1 VKLKASIFLKDNF
14 FIIKSEKKFPSFIIY
29 TIDFFGFKN
38 YSENNEEYNIDKE
51 KIDIRNVIS
60 FLEQN
65 DVELSLCEKTI
76 DIINTAKKYEI
87 NFIEEKN
94 TLKEIKNNPA
104 GEDYENF
111 SVFTDKLK
119 RKLKKHQ
126 NESAF
131 HLYKSKSAA
140 NLSVPG
146 SGKTSVVLAYY
157 EKLKSEKKVDAIF
170 VIGPKN
176 SFDTWDDEFYE
187 TLGRKSNI
195 TVLGP
200 ILEKREG
207 TYHRLLKN
215 ELYVCGF
222 QIVATDID
230 YLKKFFTHNKFLLVI
245 DEAHYIKKIDGKWA
259 NAALELSKFSEY
271 KVILTGTPM
280 PNAFRDYFNY
290 VDFLY
295 GKDEIITKKEKSQ
308 IEIYMDQGK
317 KDEAIV
323 LLKEKIFPFYKRVTK
338 KDLKLS
344 KQNFIKP
351 LLIKMNP
358 IENEIHQAILTRIRY
373 FKKKDYLK
381 NIELME
387 SIHKARVIR
396 LMQACSYVKA
406 LIKAIPAEYNIEN
419 ENENLV
425 DDIDIQKL
433 IRTYDENEKPAKL
446 LKLKHLVKEL
456 VSNKKKVLIWSTHRA
471 TIDLVFNELKIER
484 INIKQIT
491 GSTEDDER
499 KIIKREFNNPSSTLQ
514 AIIATPQSSAE
525 SISLHKDCQNAI
537 YYDLNFNAAQFIQ
550 SLDRIHRVGG
560 SEEKEVNY
568 NFLHYEDSIDIKI
581 YKRVFEKADLQMQVI
596 EDDNSIFSIP
606 DEDEKYAD
614 LYT

>member
-1 VKLKASIFLKDNF
+1 VKLKASILLKDNL
-14 FIIKSEKKFPSFIIY
+14 FIVKPEKKFPNFVAY
-29 TIDFFGFKN
+29 TIDYFGFK
-38 YSENNEEYNIDKE
+38 SSVENHEEYNIDKE
-51 KIDIRNVIS
+51 KIDIRNIIN
-60 FLEQN
+60 FLKQN
-65 DVELSLCEKTI
+65 DIELNLCEKTLE
-76 DIINTAKKYEI
+76 IINKTEKYEI

-94 TLKEIKNNPA
+94 FLKKIKNNPTS
-104 GEDYENF
+104 EDYENF
-111 SVFTDKLK
+111 CLFTDKLN

-176 SFDTWDDEFYE
+176 CFDSWDDEFTE
-187 TLGRKSNI
+187 TLGRKSNMTI
-195 TVLGP
+195 LGP

-222 QIVATDID
+222 QIVATDIS

-245 DEAHYIKKIDGKWA
+245 DEAHYIKKIEGKWA

-308 IEIYMDQGK
+308 IEIFMEQGK
-317 KDEAIV
+317 RDEAIS

-351 LLIKMNP
+351 ILLNMNP

-373 FKKKDYLK
+373 FKKKDYLI
-381 NIELME
+381 NIDLIQ

-396 LMQACSYVKA
+396 LMQACSYVKG
-406 LIKAIPAEYNIEN
+406 LIKAIPAEYNIEK
-419 ENENLV
+419 EKENLV
-425 DDIDIQKL
+425 ADIDLQKL
-433 IRTYDENEKPAKL
+433 IRTYDEKEKPAKL
-446 LKLKHLVKEL
+446 LKLKYLVKEL
-456 VSNKKKVLIWSTHRA
+456 ISINKKVLVWSTHRA
-471 TIDLVFNELKIER
+471 TIDLIFNELKSDR
-484 INIKQIT
+484 VFIKQIT

-499 KIIKREFNNPSSTLQ
+499 RIIKNEFNNPSSALQ
-514 AIIATPQSSAE
+514 VIIATPQSSAE

-560 SEEKEVNY
+560 SEDKEVNY
-568 NFLHYEDSIDIKI
+568 KFLHYENSIDIKI

-606 DEDEKYAD
+606 DEDENYED
-614 LYT
+614 LYM